1 MNEELKNLLDKQAI
15 TEVIHRYCR
24 GVDRCDVE
32 LLESVYHP
40 DSYDDHGYWK
50 GNGREFAAFVAGRL
64 TEANSATTHSV
75 TNTLIDILDHET
87 AHAESQVMVTLIRRG
102 DGPPIVDLMG
112 ARYLDVF
119 TRRHDVWRI
128 AERTVVLDWH
138 KCEQWRSTSNPPMS
152 LDGFKQGARSND
164 PLYSFLG
171 STESSR

>member
-32 LLESVYHP
+32 LLESVYHS

-50 GNGREFAAFVAGRL
+50 GNGQEFAAFVTGRL

-119 TRRHDVWRI
+119 TRKQDVWRI

-138 KCEQWRSTSNPPMS
+138 KCEQWRSSNPPMS
-152 LDGFKQGARSND
+152 LDGFKRGARTDD